1 MSGLG
6 TDADSKCYVGIRA
19 VRGIVKLFG
28 RICCK
33 CANLGSSFATDG
45 FSASAV
51 LIELMNP
58 DLF

>member
-1 MSGLG
+1 MFGPNW
-6 TDADSKCYVGIRA
+6 VI
-19 VRGIVKLFG
+19 RGIVKLFG
-28 RICCK
+28 RIFAE
-33 CANLGSSFATDG
+33 CATLGSSFATDG